1 MTIRRRK
8 SKFMIVLDIIIKH
21 WRGTIGSLMVIV
33 MVFLLI
39 FKLITVET
47 MAACIAALIAAGY
60 LPKRK
65 DDDE

>member
-1 MTIRRRK
+1 
-8 SKFMIVLDIIIKH
+8 MIVLNIIIKH
-21 WRGTIGSLMVIV
+21 WRGTVGSLLVIL

>member
-1 MTIRRRK
+1 
-8 SKFMIVLDIIIKH
+8 
-21 WRGTIGSLMVIV
+21 

-39 FKLITVET
+39 FKLISVET

-65 DDDE
+65 DGDE

>member
-1 MTIRRRK
+1 MTIRKKRD
-8 SKFMIVLDIIIKH
+8 KFMVILDIIIKH
-21 WRGTIGSLMVIV
+21 WRGTVGSLMVIV

-60 LPKRK
+60 LPKKK

>member
-1 MTIRRRK
+1 MTIRRKK
-8 SKFMIVLDIIIKH
+8 SKFMVILDIIIKH
-21 WRGTIGSLMVIV
+21 WRGTLGSLMVIV

-47 MAACIAALIAAGY
+47 MVASIAALLAAGY

>member
-1 MTIRRRK
+1 MTIRRRR

-39 FKLITVET
+39 FKKITVET

-60 LPKRK
+60 LPKKK

>member
-1 MTIRRRK
+1 MTVRRRR
-8 SKFMIVLDIIIKH
+8 SKFMIVLDIVIKH
-21 WRGTIGSLMVIV
+21 WRGTIGSLMVIA

-60 LPKRK
+60 LPKKK

>member
-1 MTIRRRK
+1 MVI
-8 SKFMIVLDIIIKH
+8 LDIIIKH
-21 WRGTIGSLMVIV
+21 WRGTLGSLMVIV

-47 MAACIAALIAAGY
+47 MVASIAALLAAGY

>member
-1 MTIRRRK
+1 
-8 SKFMIVLDIIIKH
+8 MIVLDIIIKH
-21 WRGTIGSLMVIV
+21 WRGTVGSLLVIL

-60 LPKRK
+60 LPKKK

>member
-1 MTIRRRK
+1 MTIRRKK
-8 SKFMIVLDIIIKH
+8 SKFMVILDIIIKH
-21 WRGTIGSLMVIV
+21 WRETIGSLLVIL

-60 LPKRK
+60 LPKKK